1 MARPKKVIDPKQ
13 VESLAGINCTVDE
26 IAAVI
31 GCDKRTLERR
41 FAANIKRGREHGRSS
56 LRRMMYEK
64 AKEGNVTMMIW
75 LSKQLLG
82 YTDKVE
88 QKNEHTG
95 SDGSP
100 IQSAVVILPSNGR
113 EVKKIE

>member
-1 MARPKKVIDPKQ
+1 MARPKKVINIET
-13 VESLAGINCTVDE
+13 VESLAGINCTVEE
-26 IAAVI
+26 IATVV
-31 GCDKRTLERR
+31 GCSKDTLERR
-41 FAANIKRGREHGRSS
+41 YATNIKRGRENGRSS
-56 LRRMMYEK
+56 LRRMMYAK

-88 QKNEHTG
+88 QKNEHSG
-95 SDGSP
+95 ANGSP